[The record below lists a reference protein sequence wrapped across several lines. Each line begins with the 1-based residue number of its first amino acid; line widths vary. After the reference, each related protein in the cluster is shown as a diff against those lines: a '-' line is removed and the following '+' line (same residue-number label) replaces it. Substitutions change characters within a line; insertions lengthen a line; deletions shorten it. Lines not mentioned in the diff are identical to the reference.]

1 MLKLFTNKLFYKKYV
16 YKLRVKTRLATL
28 FREMNLSF
36 AKKQLDEM
44 QRSAEADLPI
54 EVPGRWGI
62 RNSPTVSLDDFMDAC
77 VIYVALQDNRKNVML
92 RCEGNTLD
100 IYSNKKDWLLELA
113 KKIDVFSFYEP
124 YDQKVLDYLLDNT
137 NVEIVDKDIEWVYK
151 AYLGNY
157 VDSNFADFCSNNKKN
172 VRIGNKALE
181 CIRNSHYC
189 NGYYFYTK
197 TEKFLMLAKIAAGGD
212 ITRVVKYVNREEL
225 NK

>member
-1 MLKLFTNKLFYKKYV
+1 MRRTSRRKSNNPYTTGVLDKTISNV
-16 YKLRVKTRLATL
+16 YGESLATTIASGSSN
-28 FREMNLSF
+28 F
-36 AKKQLDEM
+36 
-44 QRSAEADLPI
+44 
-54 EVPGRWGI
+54 
-62 RNSPTVSLDDFMDAC
+62 DAGK
-77 VIYVALQDNRKNVML
+77 IFVALQNNRKNVML

-100 IYSNKKDWLLELA
+100 VYSNKKDWLLELT

-137 NVEIVDKDIEWVYK
+137 NVEIIDKHVEWVYK

-172 VRIGNKALE
+172 IRIGNKALE
-181 CIRNSHYC
+181 CISNSYYC